1 MNGRRLLSI
10 TLKEFIHIRRDRPS
24 LMMAL
29 IVPVVMLLLFGYAV
43 NTDVEDSPMVVLDMA
58 STQESRELAA
68 SFNNSGYF
76 KVEEYV
82 TEYEQLKRLIDS
94 GVMKAGL
101 IIPSDY
107 STLLKRGE
115 SPAVQLIID
124 GSDPTVART
133 LLTTGNLI
141 VRHKGMN
148 FAAKY
153 GADISALPKM
163 PGIHL
168 STRVWYNP
176 NMESDM
182 FNIPGLMGLIMQNVT
197 VMLTAFAMVRERERG
212 TLEQLIV
219 TPVKPLELI
228 IGKLIPYVIIGS
240 LNFLMVLVM
249 GVYWFGVAVRG
260 EISLLLELAGIFLV
274 CALAIGMMISTVA
287 KTQLQA
293 MQMTVMFILP
303 SVLLSGFVFP
313 RESMPDVIRFLGSL
327 IPLTYFLK
335 ILRGIILKGV
345 GFELLQSEVLALG
358 IFTVAVVALAS
369 LRFKKR
375 LD

>member
-1 MNGRRLLSI
+1 MNGKRLLSI

-43 NTDVEDSPMVVLDMA
+43 NTDVENSPLAVLDMA
-58 STQESRELAA
+58 STRESRELAA
-68 SFNNSGYF
+68 AFNNSGYF

-82 TEYEQLKRLIDS
+82 TEYGQLKRLIDS
-94 GVMKAGL
+94 GEMKAGL

-124 GSDPTVART
+124 GSDPTVARI

-141 VRHKGMN
+141 VRYKGMD

-153 GADISALPKM
+153 GLGISALSKM
-163 PGIHL
+163 TGIHL

-182 FNIPGLMGLIMQNVT
+182 FNIPGLMGIIMQNIT

-240 LNFLMVLVM
+240 LDFLMVLVM
-249 GVYWFGVAVRG
+249 GICWFKVPVRG

-274 CALAIGMMISTVA
+274 CALAIGMLISTIA

-293 MQMTVMFILP
+293 MQMTIMFLLP

-345 GFELLQSEVLALG
+345 GFELLQSEVLALS
-358 IFTVAVVALAS
+358 IFTVVVVALAS